1 MLEGL
6 TDQEKN
12 SLFRAS
18 MICVAIFFAD
28 ASHSLV
34 IPIFPTFAQGLGA
47 SLTMIGLYGSMIG
60 IAMVLLS
67 MPIGSISDRV
77 GRRKVLIMGF
87 VLMVTVPLLYII
99 ASSPIHLLFARLLLG
114 VSMGS
119 TFGLGFV
126 WVSEEAL
133 GKFRGIAQGLYMTAM
148 GIGFTVGPIVGGYAS
163 AFWGFSAAFIASSLL
178 GAFGLFALLLIK
190 GETPQTKIR
199 VKEVKLRE
207 TLADPQVLA
216 AGLSN
221 FINTLMYLALSTFFP
236 LYGLVIGLTSAEV
249 GLGFTVRGLF
259 STIIRFPATAASKG
273 RITFWLLIVGLA
285 AQAITIAL
293 LASNLQLNILL
304 ILLAIQGAM
313 YGVSLTAGNVY
324 VATEA
329 PPERR
334 GAAMG
339 VYQSFSN
346 ASTVVCPLILGGLA
360 ELYNVSTPLQ
370 VAAVA
375 SIAGVALCILL
386 SRRKFET
393 TQGSRAT

>member
-47 SLTMIGLYGSMIG
+47 SLTMIGLYGSMVG

-133 GKFRGIAQGLYMTAM
+133 GKFRGA
-148 GIGFTVGPIVGGYAS
+148 
-163 AFWGFSAAFIASSLL
+163 
-178 GAFGLFALLLIK
+178 
-190 GETPQTKIR
+190 
-199 VKEVKLRE
+199 
-207 TLADPQVLA
+207 
-216 AGLSN
+216 
-221 FINTLMYLALSTFFP
+221 
-236 LYGLVIGLTSAEV
+236 
-249 GLGFTVRGLF
+249 
-259 STIIRFPATAASKG
+259 
-273 RITFWLLIVGLA
+273 
-285 AQAITIAL
+285 
-293 LASNLQLNILL
+293 
-304 ILLAIQGAM
+304 
-313 YGVSLTAGNVY
+313 
-324 VATEA
+324 
-329 PPERR
+329 
-334 GAAMG
+334 
-339 VYQSFSN
+339 
-346 ASTVVCPLILGGLA
+346 
-360 ELYNVSTPLQ
+360 
-370 VAAVA
+370 
-375 SIAGVALCILL
+375 
-386 SRRKFET
+386 
-393 TQGSRAT
+393 RARPS